1 MGLYPS
7 MSLWFGGHGGAKR
20 RLYAAVVIVLE
31 DQNCSGGLLY
41 RAESNQLEAGDQIY
55 RGSHF

>member
-1 MGLYPS
+1 
-7 MSLWFGGHGGAKR
+7 MSLWFGGHGGAER